1 MKRNQLLI
9 ATLLSS
15 VLGMQ
20 AQEYVPTD
28 SLAADS
34 LDQVLDRFVTLGE
47 LTVTGASVINKDDR
61 KLIMPSSEIKRQAA
75 NGSDLVR
82 KMHLPNVSVDAISGG
97 IELQN
102 GEKLVICIN
111 GRPVKSENVKALDP
125 MLVERVEYHDNPS
138 LRYGDAELVLDFIVK
153 VPESGGRFGIMGQVV
168 PTNGFE
174 WQLNPHL
181 EVNYKKSTF
190 SLTVQDEFM
199 NGFKTWR
206 ENEEK
211 YTLLD
216 GTKFSRTEEGI
227 PADICKR
234 NAWGGLEYMY
244 YNPGKDFFS
253 AEVQIF
259 GINKP
264 HNDYEGLLRSTL
276 DNSTVKV
283 TDMNKYSEFYPSL
296 SLYYQHN
303 FSKDKMLMVYAYNN
317 VVRSHSRRIYQEQ
330 EYTESR
336 AGDMLSDVFNDIRT
350 RSNYAK
356 IEANYEQKWRN
367 DRMTLGGCIEYDWEK
382 TRYLTYGKT
391 ERMRSNDN
399 GAYAEWWHRYGNK
412 LDMTLGLGV
421 QHKKYTLVKSISRA
435 DWLFVPVLR
444 MRYRINDNNTL
455 RANYKLRGITPSL
468 AEVSSVRQ
476 EIDGMQEIEGA
487 KNLTTYNMHTAQL
500 TYEYSRKRFF
510 GQLSAK
516 YTYYDKPIG
525 VEKRWHEGVV
535 LSTYAHQRNRQRL
548 DLQLSL
554 RYEVL
559 PEWLTASAGVE
570 FSRFYSYGNNYK
582 HTLNSVPVR
591 FELSATHWNWSL
603 DVAYTGG
610 RRQLIGEVVE
620 QQQANGLVLALS
632 YKYRNFNFSAICLN
646 PFTGDYKLEQTNRN
660 PIAGYERYN
669 HMDFLSQC
677 LVLQVHYNINW
688 GRKYENANRRLGGG
702 GEKSATTA
710 AGK

>member
-1 MKRNQLLI
+1 MKRKQLLI
-9 ATLLSS
+9 ATLLCA
-15 VLGMQ
+15 VLGAQ

-34 LDQVLDRFVTLGE
+34 LDRELERFVTLGE

-82 KMHLPNVSVDAISGG
+82 KMQLPKVSVDAITGN
-97 IELQN
+97 IALQN
-102 GEKLVICIN
+102 AEKLVLCIN

-138 LRYGDAELVLDFIVK
+138 MRFGDAELVLDFIVK
-153 VPESGGRFGIMGQVV
+153 VPESGGRFGVLGQVV

-174 WQLNPHL
+174 WQLNPYM

-199 NGFKTWR
+199 RGFKTWR

-211 YTLLD
+211 YTLAD

-227 PADICKR
+227 PADISDR
-234 NAWGGLEYMY
+234 HMWGGLEYMY
-244 YNPGKDFFS
+244 YDPGKDFFS
-253 AEVQIF
+253 AEVQF
-259 GINKP
+259 SGRNQP
-264 HNDYEGLLRSTL
+264 HADYVGLLHSTL
-276 DNSTVKV
+276 DNSMVKV
-283 TDMNKYSEFYPSL
+283 NDMNKLSEIYPSL

-303 FSKDKMLMVYAYNN
+303 FSKDKMLMMYARNG
-317 VVRSHSRRIYQEQ
+317 VGRSHSRRTYQEQ
-330 EYTESR
+330 EYIESR
-336 AGDMLSDVFNDIRT
+336 AGDMLSDVFNEIRT
-350 RSNYAK
+350 QSNNLN
-356 IEANYEQKWRN
+356 IELNYEQQWKN
-367 DRMTLGGCIEYDWEK
+367 DRMTLGGNIVYDWDK

-391 ERMRSNDN
+391 ERMRNNDN
-399 GAYAEWWHRYGNK
+399 GAYAEWWHRYGK
-412 LDMTLGLGV
+412 KFDMTLGFGV

-435 DWLFVPVLR
+435 DWLFVPTLR

-468 AEVSSVRQ
+468 TEVSSVRQ
-476 EIDGMQEIEGA
+476 QIDGMQETEGA
-487 KNLTTYNMHTAQL
+487 KDLTTYNMHIAQL
-500 TYEYSRKRFF
+500 SYEYARKRFF

-516 YTYYDKPIG
+516 YTYYDNPIG

-548 DLQLSL
+548 DLQLNL

-570 FSRFYSYGNNYK
+570 FSRFYAYGNNYK
-582 HTLNSVPVR
+582 HTLNSVPVTL
-591 FELSATHWNWSL
+591 ELTATHWNWSL
-603 DVAYTGG
+603 DVAYKGG
-610 RRQLIGEVVE
+610 RRQLIGEAVE
-620 QQQANGLVLALS
+620 QQQANGLLLALS

-646 PFTGDYKLEQTNRN
+646 PFTGDYKLEKSNLN
-660 PIAGYERYN
+660 PIAGFERYN

-677 LVLQVHYNINW
+677 LVLQVHYNISW
-688 GRKYENANRRLGGG
+688 GRKYENGNRRLGGS
-702 GEKSATTA
+702 GERNTTTA